1 MKKEKIENALRQELS
16 GSAPNMLDELLAAV
30 DDLPQDDDA
39 NVINFA
45 QEKKKR
51 KIGAKPIISAA
62 AALLLIVGAA
72 SVYGN
77 LSEPRYAVAVDV
89 NPAIELTVNGFNKV
103 SEVTFKNDDAKALIA
118 AAELKGKSISGA
130 MDTLTQR
137 LCDDGYLSKSSNGIL
152 VSVRDLT
159 DSGSDKLCTKIVS
172 SVAQAT
178 DRAGFNYAV
187 LYQELDG
194 SEESGKSAL
203 AEKLSG
209 SYDAFDADTLNNSSV
224 QDLIFLSDSLETLPD
239 KTELFGRL
247 NGYRSMTDAKLIAAE
262 AAAGVEGGPSSQSIV
277 RYADQLAYEIV
288 YKSGGKTHRYFVSA
302 VTGEVLGHEST
313 GSGSTSGGTKPS
325 GKSDSAD
332 DGILS
337 PDEVLKIFK
346 RANGLVN
353 AVLDDLTITRSS
365 RNGEPVYIVK
375 FKLFGFPRTVI
386 LDARTARA
394 LSEIDF

>member
-1 MKKEKIENALRQELS
+1 MNKEKIENELRQEFS
-16 GSAPNMLDELLAAV
+16 NVAPNMLDELLAAV
-30 DDLPQDDDA
+30 DELPQDDDGS
-39 NVINFA
+39 VISFA
-45 QEKKKR
+45 QAKKKR
-51 KIGAKPIISAA
+51 RLGVKTVLSAA
-62 AALLLIVGAA
+62 AALLLVIGAA

-77 LSEPRYAVAVDV
+77 LSAPRYAVTVDV
-89 NPAIELTVNGFNKV
+89 NPSIELTVNGFNRI
-103 SEVTFKNDDAKALIA
+103 SEVELKNDDAKDLIDA
-118 AAELKGKSISGA
+118 DVLKGKSISGA
-130 MDTLTQR
+130 MDVLTEK
-137 LCDDGYLSKSSNGIL
+137 LCADGYLSKEHNGIL
-152 VSVRDLT
+152 VSVRDLK
-159 DSGSDKLCTKIVS
+159 DSGSDKLCTKIVG

-178 DRAGFNYAV
+178 ERAGFNYAV

-194 SEESGKSAL
+194 SENEISGKSAL

-209 SYDAFDADTLNNSSV
+209 SYDAFDSDTLNNSSI
-224 QDLIFLSDSLETLPD
+224 QELIFLSDSLENLPD

-247 NGYRSMTDAKLIAAE
+247 NGYRSITDAKLIAVE
-262 AAAGVEGGPSSQSIV
+262 AAAGVDGGSSSQSIV
-277 RYADQLAYEIV
+277 RYAGQLAYEIV
-288 YKSGGKTHRYFVSA
+288 YRDGSKTHRYFVSA
-302 VTGEVLGHEST
+302 TTGEVLGHETT
-313 GSGSTSGGTKPS
+313 GGSSSKPS
-325 GKSDSAD
+325 GKNNND

-375 FKLFGFPRTVI
+375 FKLLGFPRTVI